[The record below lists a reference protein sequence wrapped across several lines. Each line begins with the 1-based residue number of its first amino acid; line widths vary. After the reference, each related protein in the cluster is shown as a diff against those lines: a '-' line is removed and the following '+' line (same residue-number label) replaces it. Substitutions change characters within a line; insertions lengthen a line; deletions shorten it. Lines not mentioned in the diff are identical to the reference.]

1 MSWQVQEAKQKFSA
15 LVQRALDEGPQVVT
29 RRGEEVV
36 VVLSARDYRRLT
48 RPMPDFA
55 EFLLAAPD
63 LRQLEIERVAAPRG
77 SPARAVEL

>member
-36 VVLSARDYRRLT
+36 VVLSAREYRRLT
-48 RPMPDFA
+48 RSVPDFA
-55 EFLLAAPD
+55 AFLLAAPD
-63 LRQLEIERVAAPRG
+63 LSQLDLERAAAPRG

>member
-1 MSWQVQEAKQKFSA
+1 MREAKQKCNA

-36 VVLSARDYRRLT
+36 VISARECRRLT
-48 RPMPDFA
+48 RPVSDFA

-63 LRQLEIERVAAPRG
+63 LSQLEIERVADPTWAVAEG
-77 SPARAVEL
+77 SYR